1 MKQIDQLQKPPVQV
15 AEAKVE
21 EEEEEEPMERA
32 LIGSDNEEKEIIP
45 ETEESTTVKKRRMG
59 NTKVYYKAYLDAH
72 RNAYAGRLRSR

>member
-15 AEAKVE
+15 AEAKA

-59 NTKVYYKAYLDAH
+59 NTKAYYKAYLDAH
-72 RNAYAGRLRSR
+72 HNAYAGRLRSR